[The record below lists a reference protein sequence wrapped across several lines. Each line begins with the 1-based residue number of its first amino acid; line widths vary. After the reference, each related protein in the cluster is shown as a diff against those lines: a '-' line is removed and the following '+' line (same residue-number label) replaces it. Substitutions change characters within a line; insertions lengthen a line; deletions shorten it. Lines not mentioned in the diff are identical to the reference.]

1 MNSEKRKVEDIFSF
15 LTTVFGI
22 AVIGIV
28 VTLLVRLQRGFL
40 GLILS
45 GIAVVLLTFWLKEL
59 RVFLKNKPKIFGSSS
74 IRVSWDK
81 DASSVQ
87 EKKDDLW
94 SYDIFDDAGEKVLVA
109 RVPGPE
115 ERIKVRTKKNKLQI
129 FGGQG
134 FSKVLI
140 MPDKIEINSFSFK
153 NGVLLVRFSS
163 EIKEMEKLQKYRND
177 K

>member
-1 MNSEKRKVEDIFSF
+1 MNSVKRKTDDLFSF

-22 AVIGIV
+22 TVIGIV
-28 VTLLVRLQRGFL
+28 VTLLVRLQRGFF

-45 GIAVVLLTFWLKEL
+45 GIAVVLLAYWLKEL
-59 RVFLKNKPKIFGSSS
+59 RVFLKNKPNIFGASS
-74 IRVSWDK
+74 IKISWNK

-87 EKKDDLW
+87 EKKDDSW
-94 SYDIFDDAGEKVLVA
+94 SYDIFDDADEKVLVA

-115 ERIKVRTKKNKLQI
+115 ERIKVRSKKNKLQI

-140 MPDKIEINSFSFK
+140 MPDNIEINSFSFK
-153 NGVLLVRFSS
+153 NGVLLVRFSN
-163 EIKEMEKLQKYRND
+163 EIKEIEKLQKYRNNN
-177 K
+177 

>member
-1 MNSEKRKVEDIFSF
+1 LNSEKRKVEDIFSF
-15 LTTVFGI
+15 LTIVFGI
-22 AVIGIV
+22 AIIGAV
-28 VTLLVRLQRGFL
+28 ATLLVRLQRGFL

-74 IRVSWDK
+74 IRISWDK

-87 EKKDDLW
+87 EKKDDTW

-115 ERIKVRTKKNKLQI
+115 ERIKVRSKKDRLQI
-129 FGGQG
+129 SGGQG

-140 MPDKIEINSFSFK
+140 MPDNIKINSFSFK
-153 NGVLLVRFSS
+153 NGVLLVRFNS
-163 EIKEMEKLQKYRND
+163 EIKKMEKLQKFRS
-177 K
+177 KK

>member
-1 MNSEKRKVEDIFSF
+1 MNSVKRKTEDLFSF

-28 VTLLVRLQRGFL
+28 VTLLIRLQRGFL

-59 RVFLKNKPKIFGSSS
+59 RVFLKNKPRIFRPSS
-74 IRVSWDK
+74 IRISWNK

-87 EKKDDLW
+87 EKKDDSW
-94 SYDIFDDAGEKVLVA
+94 SYDIFDDAGGKVLVG

-115 ERIKVRTKKNKLQI
+115 ERIKVRSKKNRLQI
-129 FGGQG
+129 SGGQG

-140 MPDKIEINSFSFK
+140 MPDNIRINNFSFK

-163 EIKEMEKLQKYRND
+163 ELKEVEKLQKYRNN